1 MSIELHG
8 GTGWSTMAMLL
19 LLDGLEF
26 SAAVHVREPALHC
39 LDSPYTPRQDG
50 MGRSWFPTY

>member
-1 MSIELHG
+1 
-8 GTGWSTMAMLL
+8 MAMLL